1 MKKTE
6 ARPEEEHKAELTP
19 AEPQADRDL
28 ARQYTEQEKHRVAG
42 GPEEQVGTGRGD
54 DREDLTEHDQYQCTS
69 RWSLAHGLDSATSS
83 GGKSTAFRN
92 FLELTERHN
101 PRPPNFSGWL

>member
-54 DREDLTEHDQYQCTS
+54 DRED
-69 RWSLAHGLDSATSS
+69 
-83 GGKSTAFRN
+83 
-92 FLELTERHN
+92 
-101 PRPPNFSGWL
+101 